1 MYSKVSTA
9 IIRGVDSVLV
19 SVETDI
25 SQGLPCVEM
34 VGLLASEVKESKNRV
49 RAALHN
55 SGFTLPIKRI
65 TINISPASI
74 HKYGSGFDLP
84 IALSILSAMEM
95 VPMEQLENIAVIG
108 ELSLD
113 GKVLPVNGVL
123 SMALSI
129 KEQGIKVFLVPK
141 DNQKEASLVP
151 DLCVVPVSSI
161 KDVMDFLND
170 GVVMDGEEIKKED
183 KSITE
188 KIPDFSEINGQR
200 LIRRACEVAV
210 SGMHNF
216 LMIGPPGAGK
226 TMIAKCIPSIL
237 PPMTEGEKVEVSKV
251 YSVAGLLKQENG
263 LIERR
268 PFRSPHHTI
277 SAAGLVGGGAI
288 PHPGEISLAHRGVLF
303 LDELPEFQR
312 STLEVLRQP
321 MEDGCVNIARSTGN
335 FHFPS
340 DFILVAAMNP
350 CNCGYYP
357 DMSRCRC
364 SIPSIQR
371 YLGKISQP
379 LLDRM
384 DIAVQVS
391 EVPFSDL
398 ESTHKNESSEAIR
411 QRVVR
416 TQKLQQERFCET
428 NILFNSQMRGEEME
442 RYCALSEKDKYFMEK
457 MYDKMNLTAR
467 TYHKVLK
474 VARTIADME
483 ESDLIEQRH
492 LMEALMYRSVDKGY
506 WEALQ

>member
-113 GKVLPVNGVL
+113 GKVLPVKGVL

-129 KEQGIKVFLVPK
+129 KEQGIKAFLVPK